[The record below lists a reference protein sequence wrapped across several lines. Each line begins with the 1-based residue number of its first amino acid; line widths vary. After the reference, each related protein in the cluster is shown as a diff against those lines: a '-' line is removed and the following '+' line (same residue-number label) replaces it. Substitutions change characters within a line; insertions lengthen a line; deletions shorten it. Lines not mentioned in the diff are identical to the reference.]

1 MKKNEV
7 KINGYYSAKVS
18 DKLTVVRIIDENP
31 RGGWEAT
38 NTRTG
43 KKVTIKS
50 PARLRAEVTPDGKP
64 IKPKAKAAKPATETP
79 DAAPACLSGR
89 QVEHGG
95 DAATQASTDTTEPAG
110 RDLPAGRHGT
120 WQPGATGTKPRE
132 LTVGKVTGAP
142 AGSLSACNAQAGKMS
157 LVDAAIHVMKE
168 VDEPLP
174 AGRHGINTKR
184 MVALV
189 TERDLWQPSRGGKT
203 PHATL
208 YSAIL
213 REIRDKG
220 DDSRFEKVERGKFT
234 LKNHS

>member
-1 MKKNEV
+1 MAMKKNEV

-18 DKLTVVRIIDENP
+18 DKLTVIRIIDENP
-31 RGGWEAT
+31 HGGWEAT

-64 IKPKAKAAKPATETP
+64 VKTKAEAPAKVSDEAPVAHGGEPATE
-79 DAAPACLSGR
+79 
-89 QVEHGG
+89 
-95 DAATQASTDTTEPAG
+95 ASTDTTETAG
-110 RDLPAGRHGT
+110 RDTGQR
-120 WQPGATGTKPRE
+120 GATGAKPAATSTATR
-132 LTVGKVTGAP
+132 
-142 AGSLSACNAQAGKMS
+142 MS
-157 LVDAAIHVMKE
+157 LVDAAIQIMKE
-168 VDEPLP
+168 VDEPM
-174 AGRHGINTKR
+174 NTKR
-184 MVALV
+184 MVELV
-189 TERDLWQPSRGGKT
+189 SERDLWQPSRGGKT

>member
-7 KINGYYSAKVS
+7 KINSYYTAKVS
-18 DKLTVVRIIDENP
+18 DKLTVIRIIDENP
-31 RGGWEAT
+31 HGGWEAT

-64 IKPKAKAAKPATETP
+64 VKPKAKTAKPATETP
-79 DAAPACLSGR
+79 DAAP
-89 QVEHGG
+89 VEHGG
-95 DAATQASTDTTEPAG
+95 EPSTEASTDTTKAAG
-110 RDLPAGRHGT
+110 HDT
-120 WQPGATGTKPRE
+120 DQPGATGAKLRE
-132 LTVGKVTGAP
+132 LELGKVTGAP
-142 AGSLSACNAQAGKMS
+142 AGNKMS
-157 LVDAAIHVMKE
+157 LVDAAIQVMKE
-168 VDEPLP
+168 VDEPM
-174 AGRHGINTKR
+174 NTKR
-184 MVALV
+184 MVELIS
-189 TERDLWQPSRGGKT
+189 ERDLWQPSRAGKT

-234 LKNHS
+234 LTDHA